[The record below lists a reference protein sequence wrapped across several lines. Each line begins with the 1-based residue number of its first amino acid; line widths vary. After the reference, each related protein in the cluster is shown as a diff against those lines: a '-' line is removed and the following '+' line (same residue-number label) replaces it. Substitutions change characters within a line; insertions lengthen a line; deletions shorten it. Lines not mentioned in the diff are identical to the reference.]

1 MNCDIVIP
9 LYIVLT
15 ADIPSFFSRA
25 DSSRFSE
32 IVLSE
37 IVFSEIVFS
46 EMPYD
51 EKKKFLRFEKETY
64 IVIIGHLNIELST
77 DPPFLLS
84 NLTMINVHYVVSMLY

>member
-32 IVLSE
+32 IV
-37 IVFSEIVFS
+37 FSEIVFS

-51 EKKKFLRFEKETY
+51 EKKKFLSFEKETY